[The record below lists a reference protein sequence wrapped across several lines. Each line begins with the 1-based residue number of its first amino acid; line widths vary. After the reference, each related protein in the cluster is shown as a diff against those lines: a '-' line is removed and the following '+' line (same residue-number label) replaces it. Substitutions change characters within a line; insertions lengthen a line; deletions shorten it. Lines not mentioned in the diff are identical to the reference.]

1 MSPTLMALLCLGLT
15 VGLKTRVQAGTL
27 PKPTIWAEPG
37 SMIPWGNPVTIWC
50 RGTLK
55 AQEFRVDKEGS
66 TAPWDRQNP
75 LEPGDKAKFS
85 IIYMTDHTAGRYHC
99 YYLNPAGWSERSD
112 PLELVVTVGYSKP
125 YLSALLSPVMTSGG
139 NVTLLCGSQEGFSMF
154 ILTKEGEH
162 GLFWA
167 LASQR
172 QPSGDFQALFPVGP
186 VTSSHKRNFRCYGCD
201 PSQVCSHPSDTL
213 ELLVSGPSGDPS
225 PSPTGSISTAGGS
238 EHQSPTTTE
247 SGPQSGLKR
256 YLNVL
261 IGVSVAFILLI
272 SLFLFLLLRHQH
284 QGKHRTSDA
293 ATKDPQSEQSMEL
306 DPQQIRHKKEPQGVT
321 YNQVNLSR
329 SRLSQ
334 RVATPPFPLSGV
346 LLDTKDRRAEED
358 RPMDSQ
364 TVASDTSQDVTY
376 AQLSLLALRRETS
389 APPSSPSEESSDEPS
404 MYAALAIH

>member
-213 ELLVSGPSGDPS
+213 ELLVSG
-225 PSPTGSISTAGGS
+225 
-238 EHQSPTTTE
+238 
-247 SGPQSGLKR
+247 LKR

-284 QGKHRTSDA
+284 QGKHRTSGATDLEPKDRGLQTSSSPAADAQEETLYA

>member
-213 ELLVSGPSGDPS
+213 ELLVSG
-225 PSPTGSISTAGGS
+225 
-238 EHQSPTTTE
+238 
-247 SGPQSGLKR
+247 LKR

>member
-15 VGLKTRVQAGTL
+15 VGLKTRVQAGIL

-37 SMIPWGNPVTIWC
+37 SVIPWGSPVTIWC

-66 TAPWDRQNP
+66 TEPWDRQNP

-85 IIYMTDHTAGRYHC
+85 ITHMTQHTAGRYHC
-99 YYLNPAGWSERSD
+99 YYLNPAGWSERTD
-112 PLELVVTVGYSKP
+112 PLELVVTGVYSKP
-125 YLSALLSPVMTSGG
+125 YLSALPGPVMTSGG
-139 NVTLLCGSQEGFSMF
+139 NVTLLCGSQEGFGSF

-162 GLFWA
+162 GPFWA

-186 VTSSHKRNFRCYGCD
+186 VTRSHRWMFRCYGCY
-201 PSQVCSHPSDTL
+201 PSRMCSHPSDTL
-213 ELLVSGPSGDPS
+213 ELLV
-225 PSPTGSISTAGGS
+225 
-238 EHQSPTTTE
+238 
-247 SGPQSGLKR
+247 
-256 YLNVL
+256 
-261 IGVSVAFILLI
+261 
-272 SLFLFLLLRHQH
+272 
-284 QGKHRTSDA
+284 SDA

-306 DPQQIRHKKEPQGVT
+306 DPQQIRHKKNPQEVM
-321 YNQVNLSR
+321 YSQVNLSR

-346 LLDTKDRRAEED
+346 LLDMKDRRAEED

-364 TVASDTSQDVTY
+364 TAASDTSQDVTY
-376 AQLSLLALRRETS
+376 AQLSLLPLRWETS
-389 APPSSPSEESSDEPS
+389 APPSSPSEESSDEPRV
-404 MYAALAIH
+404 YAALAIH